1 MIVDIFTTD
10 NDPLAKLYEHVS
22 SCSNKPNIVTE
33 YTDEIDNTRDNEVP
47 RITVVK
53 IYVKSGDNNPEL
65 MYRADVT
72 DYDEREALTTI
83 TAMTKDNRR
92 VIIKMQDNFIDVTIL
107 DQNDNIQDEF
117 NVNGMQFQDIDNPD
131 ELSILKIEQSD

>member
-10 NDPLAKLYEHVS
+10 NDPLAKLYERVS
-22 SCSNKPNIVTE
+22 SCSSESNIVTE

>member
-10 NDPLAKLYEHVS
+10 NDPLAKLYERVS
-22 SCSNKPNIVTE
+22 SCSSESNIVTE
-33 YTDEIDNTRDNEVP
+33 YTDEVDNTRDNERP

-72 DYDEREALTTI
+72 DYDERESLTTI

>member
-10 NDPLAKLYEHVS
+10 NDPLAKLYERVS
-22 SCSNKPNIVTE
+22 SCSSESNIVTE

-72 DYDEREALTTI
+72 DYDERESLTTI

>member
-10 NDPLAKLYEHVS
+10 NDPLAKLYERVS
-22 SCSNKPNIVTE
+22 SCSSESNIVTE
-33 YTDEIDNTRDNEVP
+33 YTDEVDNTRDNEKP

-72 DYDEREALTTI
+72 DYDERESLTTI